1 MRRAQPAPDPGPG
14 PRPAPA
20 DGAPGPAAEQLPP
33 QGRAALR
40 AGVVGNWVD
49 NLHVFAP
56 LMALA
61 PALPELAGPGR
72 ELGAGA
78 LIVVAMLLGRPVGG
92 VLLGRVSDRL
102 GRTRTTRLAIAGT
115 AACSLLIAVLPGH
128 QVLGAGTMAAILV
141 LRLAGGVFVAG
152 EYSAAIPL
160 AMEWSPGGRR
170 GLMSGAILS
179 MAPLAQATIAF
190 ATAGLLSLLGPQAYA
205 AWGWRLVFAA
215 GGLASLSMLAYY
227 SHRVVDAPI
236 FHRQRAQAGPGSQPG
251 PEWSGEPAQ
260 PGRGRGRSARP
271 GPSDRGRLRALLHG
285 PWAPRFW
292 QCMVLMTGLWCLTVA
307 AVLLLSARLPAL
319 TGLSAAEVSVAMG
332 IASVAQAAAMAWAGH
347 LSTLVGRRCLLMA
360 WGAVAGAVGPA
371 AWWWAAGATT
381 PAQAAVAAGL
391 TQVATVSAY
400 GPVAAYLSERF
411 PTPVRSTGYGSAY
424 SLSLI
429 GPSLYP
435 FYLPAL
441 EARAGEGVTITGL
454 MALGGAL
461 VILGA
466 RLGPALSGEQIRD
479 DLDRAALGED
489 RAGPRCASSDRGG
502 ISQWRDGAAL
512 ATAGCR
518 ERTEDAPQAPQDR
531 RAGGGPVES
540 GRTGR
545 AEPL

>member
-1 MRRAQPAPDPGPG
+1 MSRARTLHAPLPGRGPG
-14 PRPAPA
+14 RA
-20 DGAPGPAAEQLPP
+20 DDGPVPEHMPP

-61 PALPELAGPGR
+61 PVLPELAGPGQ

-115 AACSLLIAVLPGH
+115 AACSLLIAVLPGY
-128 QVLGAGTMAAILV
+128 QVLGVGTMAAILV

-160 AMEWSPGGRR
+160 AMEWSPGERR

-190 ATAGLLSLLGPQAYA
+190 ATAGLLRLLGAQAYA

-236 FHRQRAQAGPGSQPG
+236 FHRRHAQAGPG
-251 PEWSGEPAQ
+251 AQ
-260 PGRGRGRSARP
+260 QWPGRPEPQG
-271 GPSDRGRLRALLHG
+271 GPQGSGSSGRGRLRALIHG

-307 AVLLLSARLPAL
+307 AVLLLSARLPGL

-332 IASVAQAAAMAWAGH
+332 AASVAQAAAMAWAGH
-347 LSTLVGRRCLLMA
+347 LSTLVGRRRLLMS
-360 WGAVAGAVGPA
+360 WGAVAGAVGPV

-381 PAQAAVAAGL
+381 LVQAAVAAGL
-391 TQVATVSAY
+391 TQVVTVAAY

-411 PTPVRSTGYGSAY
+411 PTAVRSTGYGSAY

-429 GPSLYP
+429 LPSLYP

-441 EARAGEGVTITGL
+441 EAWAGPRTALTGL

-461 VILGA
+461 VVLGA
-466 RLGPALSGEQIRD
+466 RLGPALSGEQIRA
-479 DLDRAALGED
+479 DLDRAALGG
-489 RAGPRCASSDRGG
+489 GPRR
-502 ISQWRDGAAL
+502 WR
-512 ATAGCR
+512 
-518 ERTEDAPQAPQDR
+518 
-531 RAGGGPVES
+531 
-540 GRTGR
+540 
-545 AEPL
+545 

>member
-1 MRRAQPAPDPGPG
+1 MSRARPGRADGGPAP
-14 PRPAPA
+14 
-20 DGAPGPAAEQLPP
+20 EQMPP

-61 PALPELAGPGR
+61 PALPELAGPGQ

-115 AACSLLIAVLPGH
+115 AACSLLIAVLPGY
-128 QVLGAGTMAAILV
+128 QVLGAGTMAAILA

-160 AMEWSPGGRR
+160 AMEWSPGQRR

-190 ATAGLLSLLGPQAYA
+190 ATAGLLRLLGPQAYA

-236 FHRQRAQAGPGSQPG
+236 FHRQWARAGSGAQQW
-251 PEWSGEPAQ
+251 PERSGS
-260 PGRGRGRSARP
+260 PGRR
-271 GPSDRGRLRALLHG
+271 RLRALIHG

-292 QCMVLMTGLWCLTVA
+292 QCMVLMTGLWCLTVT
-307 AVLLLSARLPAL
+307 AVLLLSARLPGL
-319 TGLSAAEVSVAMG
+319 TGLSAAEASVAMG
-332 IASVAQAAAMAWAGH
+332 AASVAQAAAMAWAGH
-347 LSTLVGRRCLLMA
+347 LSTLVGRRRLLMA
-360 WGAVAGAVGPA
+360 WGAVAGAVGPV

-381 PAQAAVAAGL
+381 LARAALVASL
-391 TQVATVSAY
+391 TQVVTVAAY

-411 PTPVRSTGYGSAY
+411 PTTVRSTGYGSAY

-429 GPSLYP
+429 IPSLYP

-441 EARAGEGVTITGL
+441 EAWAGPRTALTGL

-466 RLGPALSGEQIRD
+466 RLGPALSGEQIRA
-479 DLDRAALGED
+479 DLDRAALGAD
-489 RAGPRCASSDRGG
+489 HA
-502 ISQWRDGAAL
+502 DGAD
-512 ATAGCR
+512 GS
-518 ERTEDAPQAPQDR
+518 R
-531 RAGGGPVES
+531 RGARDPVGP
-540 GRTGR
+540 GRSPSSLHIFGPGR
-545 AEPL
+545 DQ